1 MGRNGVKST
10 VDPCSKLIRVKSRLD
25 PSAAE
30 NEISFNEEWTAKDIL
45 NRGIKLLNF
54 METRWNISLGENQDK
69 IKFLNLS
76 FVLQKE
82 T

>member
-1 MGRNGVKST
+1 LT
-10 VDPCSKLIRVKSRLD
+10 PLLH
-25 PSAAE
+25 SAAE

-76 FVLQKE
+76 FALQKE

>member
-1 MGRNGVKST
+1 MGSSLLLTLINFEQGST
-10 VDPCSKLIRVKSRLD
+10 VDPSAD

>member
-1 MGRNGVKST
+1 LLKIK
-10 VDPCSKLIRVKSRLD
+10 KLIRVKSRLD
-25 PSAAE
+25 PSAE

-54 METRWNISLGENQDK
+54 METRWNISLGENQDE